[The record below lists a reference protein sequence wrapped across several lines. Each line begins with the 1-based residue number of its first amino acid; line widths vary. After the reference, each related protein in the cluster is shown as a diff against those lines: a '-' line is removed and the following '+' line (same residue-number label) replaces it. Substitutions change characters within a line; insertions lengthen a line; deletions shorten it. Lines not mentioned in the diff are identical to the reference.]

1 MADLTPRKLGKEA
14 PPESASLRRTLDYRQ
29 RVFLLASNHV
39 RRVGQQIH
47 QGAEHPVSA
56 ARTLDVAR
64 IVSTNIRRRDEA
76 LRLLPISAIQSFHGI
91 TDPPTEPSNLA
102 VPTCPT
108 CSAPIQPGLAGTMV
122 RIRPRRSQQSDASL
136 PNGAATCTQR
146 RRHSRRIAQAWQQIH
161 QDSGQLKASG
171 SRGNGNRLQVCT
183 NRVVVCCGACGVRS
197 QVLTGLA
204 RPKRKLSSQR
214 HEPSQ
219 KPRHSASCG
228 KKQAND
234 RRLATVSRK
243 EAALDQQH
251 DDFLPLDKPTRE
263 SNVEPASKGDKAG
276 SDNKKRKK
284 KKTQSQSQLMDFL
297 SSLNNH

>member
-1 MADLTPRKLGKEA
+1 MADLTPRKPGKEA
-14 PPESASLRRTLDYRQ
+14 PPESASLRRALDYRQ
-29 RVFLLASNHV
+29 RVLLLASNHV
-39 RRVGQQIH
+39 RRVGQQTQ

-64 IVSTNIRRRDEA
+64 IVSTNIRRRDET
-76 LRLLPISAIQSFHGI
+76 LRFLPISAIQSFHGI

-122 RIRPRRSQQSDASL
+122 RIRPRRSQRSDASL
-136 PNGAATCTQR
+136 KGAVTRTQR
-146 RRHSRRIAQAWQQIH
+146 RRHSRRITQAWQQIH
-161 QDSGQLKASG
+161 QDSGQLKAGG
-171 SRGNGNRLQVCT
+171 SWGNGNRLQVCT

-197 QVLTGLA
+197 QVLTGLP

-214 HEPSQ
+214 QEPSQ

-228 KKQAND
+228 KKQATD
-234 RRLATVSRK
+234 RRLATVSRT

-251 DDFLPLDKPTRE
+251 DDFLPLDEPTRE
-263 SNVEPASKGDKAG
+263 SAVDPASKGEKAG
-276 SDNKKRKK
+276 GDNKKRKK